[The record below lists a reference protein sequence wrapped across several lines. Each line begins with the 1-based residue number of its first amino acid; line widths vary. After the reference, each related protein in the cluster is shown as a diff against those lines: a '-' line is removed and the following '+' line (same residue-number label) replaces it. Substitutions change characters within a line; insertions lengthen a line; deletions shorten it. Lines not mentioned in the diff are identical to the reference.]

1 MKWMKPVQRFR
12 TCDGRSTGYRQSLC
26 VVLVWYGLLLL
37 GCAQTGNPPV
47 DLRPISTIHGASTL
61 PSSIA
66 VKRTGELAVASATGA
81 PGYAIQYVEIGRSP
95 EIVGIAGNAERLEVA
110 LSLAFTQDDRP
121 MIAYTDDRSGD
132 LVLAER
138 TASGWMTETVDAS
151 GQVGYFPS
159 LAVDCADQP
168 HISYFD
174 NTLNDIKYAHRSPT
188 GWRIETIDAEGL
200 PGFHIPAG
208 FTQIALQLEPDPD
221 HCLAAQPQVAY
232 LAYRYKPYDGELRFA
247 KRRNDGWQIETVDSA
262 TGAGG
267 FPSLT
272 LDAVGN
278 PWISYYRAGTWD
290 YHSGELRV
298 AHRTNGRWRVHIVD
312 RSENAGR
319 FNSLAVSE
327 HGMPVVAYYA
337 AKTGDLRMAWWT
349 DRWRTQT
356 LVADGDVGAWV
367 QVAIDGQSLA
377 HLTYVDTEAMTT
389 QYAVF
394 TAPLHNSGGR

>member
-1 MKWMKPVQRFR
+1 MPGCTR
-12 TCDGRSTGYRQSLC
+12 TE
-26 VVLVWYGLLLL
+26 
-37 GCAQTGNPPV
+37 NPSF
-47 DLRPISTIHGASTL
+47 DLRPISIIPGASTL

-66 VKRTGELAVASATGA
+66 VKQTDELAVASARGA
-81 PGYAIQYVEIGRSP
+81 PEYAIQYVEIGRPP
-95 EIVGIAGNAERLEVA
+95 EIVGTAGNAERLEVA

-121 MIAYTDDRSGD
+121 MIAYTDDRFGD
-132 LVLAER
+132 LVFAER
-138 TASGWMTETVDAS
+138 TASGWITQTVDAS

-174 NTLNDIKYAHRSPT
+174 NTLNDTKYAYRSST

-208 FTQIALQLEPDPD
+208 FTQIALRSEPDPD
-221 HCLAAQPQVAY
+221 QCLAVQPQVTY

-247 KRRNDGWQIETVDSA
+247 TRHHDGWQIEVVDSA

-272 LDAVGN
+272 LDAAGN

-290 YHSGELRV
+290 YHRGELRV
-298 AHRTNGRWRVHIVD
+298 ANRNSGRWRLAIVD
-312 RSENAGR
+312 RSANAGR
-319 FNSLAVSE
+319 FNAVAVSVL
-327 HGMPVVAYYA
+327 GVPVVAYYA
-337 AKTGDLRMAWWT
+337 AKTGDLRLAW
-349 DRWRTQT
+349 RNGHWRTQT
-356 LVADGDVGAWV
+356 LAADGDVGAWA
-367 QVAIDGQSLA
+367 QLTIDGHNLA
-377 HLTYVDTEAMTT
+377 HLTYVDAETMTT

-394 TAPLHNSGGR
+394 TVP

>member
-12 TCDGRSTGYRQSLC
+12 TCDGRSIGYSQSLYVILAWSC
-26 VVLVWYGLLLL
+26 LLML

-47 DLRPISTIHGASTL
+47 DLRPISTIPGASTL

-66 VKRTGELAVASATGA
+66 VKRTGTLAVAFVSGV
-81 PGYAIQYVEIGRSP
+81 PQYAIQYVEIGRSP
-95 EIVGIAGNAERLEVA
+95 EVIGIAGNAERLEVA

-138 TASGWMTETVDAS
+138 ASSGWMTETVDAS

-208 FTQIALQLEPDPD
+208 FTQIALRPEPDPD
-221 HCLAAQPQVAY
+221 QCLAVQPQVAY

-247 KRRNDGWQIETVDSA
+247 TRRDDGWQIETVDSA

-267 FPSLT
+267 FPSLA
-272 LDAVGN
+272 LDATGN

-298 AHRTNGRWRVHIVD
+298 AHRNNGRWRAHVVD
-312 RSENAGR
+312 RRENAGR
-319 FNSLAVSE
+319 FNNLAISE
-327 HGMPVVAYYA
+327 HGMPVVAYYT

-349 DRWRTQT
+349 DRWQTQM
-356 LVADGDVGAWV
+356 LAADGDVGAWV
-367 QVAIDGQSLA
+367 RLAIDGQNLA
-377 HLTYVDTEAMTT
+377 HLIYVDAEAMTT

-394 TAPLHNSGGR
+394 PAP

>member
-1 MKWMKPVQRFR
+1 MKWMKLVQRFR
-12 TCDGRSTGYRQSLC
+12 TCDDRSTGYRQSLC

-47 DLRPISTIHGASTL
+47 DLRPISTIPGASTL

-66 VKRTGELAVASATGA
+66 MKRTGELAVASATGA
-81 PGYAIQYVEIGRSP
+81 PEYAIQYVEIGRSP
-95 EIVGIAGNAERLEVA
+95 EIVGIAGNAEHLEVA

-138 TASGWMTETVDAS
+138 TSRGWVTEIVDAS

-159 LAVDCADQP
+159 LAVDCADRP

-174 NTLNDIKYAHRSPT
+174 NTLNDVKYAYRSLT
-188 GWRIETIDAEGL
+188 GWHIETIDAEGL

-208 FTQIALQLEPDPD
+208 FTKIALRPEPDPD
-221 HCLAAQPQVAY
+221 RCRAAQPQVAY

-247 KRRNDGWQIETVDSA
+247 TRHDQGWWIETVDTA
-262 TGAGG
+262 TGVGG
-267 FPSLT
+267 FPSLA
-272 LDAVGN
+272 LDAAGT
-278 PWISYYRAGTWD
+278 PWISYYRAGSWD

-298 AHRTNGRWRVHIVD
+298 AHRANNRWRVHVVD
-312 RSENAGR
+312 RHENAGR
-319 FNSLAVSE
+319 FNALAVSA
-327 HGMPVVAYYA
+327 HGVPIAAYYA
-337 AKTGDLRMAWWT
+337 AKTGDLHLAWW
-349 DRWRTQT
+349 DGHWRTQT
-356 LVADGDVGAWV
+356 LVADGDAGAWV
-367 QVAIDGQSLA
+367 QLA
-377 HLTYVDTEAMTT
+377 VDSQDLVHLTYVDSEAMTT

-394 TAPLHNSGGR
+394 TAP